1 MTPGRKFSHAPGV
14 DESKNRQSTV
24 RPVTRR
30 DGYSVLLC
38 SPSVAPYAW
47 RGRAL
52 VADREVAIILRK
64 LDFERRYRLAYGRSD
79 SVQDNGT
86 DTGL

>member
-14 DESKNRQSTV
+14 DEE
-24 RPVTRR
+24 TRHWSPGDQAGR
-30 DGYSVLLC
+30 VLC
-38 SPSVAPYAW
+38 SPGVAPYAW